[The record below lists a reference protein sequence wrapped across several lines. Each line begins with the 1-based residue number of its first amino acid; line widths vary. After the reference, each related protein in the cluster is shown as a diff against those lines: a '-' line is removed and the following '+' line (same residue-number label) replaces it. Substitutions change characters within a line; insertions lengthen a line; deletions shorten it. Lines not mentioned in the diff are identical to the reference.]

1 MRNAKEATTIKGTA
15 KKKRKEILLIIV
27 AIIVI
32 GIIAYIANDYIIL
45 GKNKTTNLVINN
57 KNVTGNLKKEIL
69 IENGEIYISKQDLGN
84 FFDKYIYE
92 DKETEEIITTYNKK
106 IAEIGF

>member
-15 KKKRKEILLIIV
+15 KKKRKKILLIIV

-69 IENGEIYISKQDLGN
+69 IENGEIYISKQRN
-84 FFDKYIYE
+84 RRNNNNIQ
-92 DKETEEIITTYNKK
+92 
-106 IAEIGF
+106 